1 MNKEHNVSG
10 RQWFKLDNA
19 GKIFP
24 GQNTSKWSNVIRLS
38 ATLYED
44 VEPEILEKAV
54 VLTLKRFPC
63 FDVRMRRGMF
73 WYYLEQNKNPAPPV
87 MEDIKNPCQRVKWN
101 ENNRFLFRVY
111 YYKKRISVE
120 FFHALTDAY
129 GASRFLMTMVAVY
142 LRLLGCDIPN
152 GESVLDINEKASQD
166 ELEDPFLKVKATRV
180 KKSRRKSFVYHFIGT
195 REPAHMVNITTGYM
209 PVDMLKEQA
218 KKYQVTITEFVS
230 AVLLD
235 VLYRKQ
241 LEEGGRQKEVA
252 VQIPVSLRNTF
263 PTKTLRNFSL
273 CYDYRIDPNLGEY
286 TFEEIVSN
294 LSHYLRYIN
303 NEKELRSMVAANLGL
318 ERNIFARML
327 PLFIKNLGVGIAF
340 ALTGEQTSSVVMSNL
355 GILKVPKQM
364 QKYVD
369 SVILINC
376 PGKIN
381 GARFT
386 SVSYQNKFALTV
398 SNIYK
403 ETDIEREVFT
413 RFVKMGI
420 PVKIESN
427 RTFND

>member
-1 MNKEHNVSG
+1 MKKEHDKKP

-38 ATLYED
+38 ATLYD
-44 VEPEILEKAV
+44 DIDPEVLEKA
-54 VLTLKRFPC
+54 LITTLKRFPC
-63 FDVRMRRGMF
+63 FDVRMRRGFF
-73 WYYLEQNKNPAPPV
+73 WYYLEQNKHDAPPV
-87 MEDIKNPCQRVKWN
+87 MEDIKNPCQRIKWN
-101 ENNRFLFRVY
+101 ENDGFLFRVY

-142 LRLLGCDIPN
+142 LRMLGHDIPN
-152 GESVLDINEKASQD
+152 GESVLNIDEKANAD
-166 ELEDPFLKVKATRV
+166 ELEDPFLKVETSRV
-180 KKSRRKSFVYHFIGT
+180 KKSRKKNFVYHFIGT

-209 PVDMLKEQA
+209 PVDKLKAEA
-218 KKYQVTITEFVS
+218 KKYNVTITEFVS

-241 LEEGGRQKEVA
+241 LEEGGKQKEVA

-286 TFEEIVSN
+286 TFPEIVN
-294 LSHYLRYIN
+294 KLSHYLRYIN
-303 NEKELRSMVAANLGL
+303 NEKELRSMVSANLGL
-318 ERNIFARML
+318 EKNIFARML

-340 ALTGEQTSSVVMSNL
+340 AITGEQTSSVVMSNL
-355 GILKVPKQM
+355 GILKVPEEMKEF
-364 QKYVD
+364 VD
-369 SVILINC
+369 SVILVNC

-403 ETDIEREVFT
+403 ETDIEREAFT

-427 RTFND
+427 RTFID